1 MTGTM
6 AGVLCGAFLA
16 LVLII
21 FGFWAF
27 LLAAVFMGIGA
38 LVGRMA
44 SGKLDIRILANAFSG
59 RRTS

>member
-1 MTGTM
+1 M
-6 AGVLCGAFLA
+6 AGVLCGALLA

-27 LLAAVFMGIGA
+27 LLVAVFMGIGA
-38 LVGRMA
+38 LLGRLA
-44 SGKLDIRILANAFSG
+44 SGKLDLRDLANAFSG